1 MFPSPLWLSSSDLP
15 GLISMA
21 RRNEAVIMV
30 QSLKLTPALMLAML
44 LASCASTKQYR
55 QYPNIASYGVETAVL
70 HIIRKNTADG
80 SALGAPVNIDDHLIG
95 RIGPGGHLATR
106 IPARDTSVSS
116 TNNTVVINAAAGKE
130 YFVEIFTP
138 GRLWLVTP
146 AGFDVHQTNERRMK
160 KLGFR

>member
-1 MFPSPLWLSSSDLP
+1 
-15 GLISMA
+15 
-21 RRNEAVIMV
+21 MV
-30 QSLKLTPALMLAML
+30 QSLKVTPALMLAML
-44 LASCASTKQYR
+44 LASCASTKQYH
-55 QYPNIASYGVETAVL
+55 QYPNVESYGAETAVL

-80 SALGAPVNIDDHLIG
+80 SALGAPVNIDGFLIG
-95 RIGPGGHLATR
+95 RIGPGGHLVTR
-106 IPARDTSVSS
+106 IPARSISISS
-116 TNNTVVINAAAGKE
+116 TNNTVVINADASKE